1 MTVNAPL
8 CSTGQI
14 YWDDAGIKTTKI
26 PIDLS
31 SGSQVKIRVITV
43 PCNPGDLLKVTG
55 EVNMTNDTGPN
66 EYAVGI
72 ATQLWLYDASTPP
85 EENRLATWRLLG
97 QNGENI
103 IPEVHHMQ
111 QGLTR
116 VYIVPDAWVP
126 GRSAG
131 ITLSCDAH
139 SDGYNRNGG
148 GEFIKVETQGS
159 LIAERW
165 RAGAA

>member
-1 MTVNAPL
+1 MTLNLPMG
-8 CSTGQI
+8 TGTMF
-14 YWDDAGIKTTKI
+14 WDEAGIKTTKI

-43 PCNPGDLLKVTG
+43 PCLPGDLLEVTG
-55 EVNMTNDTGPN
+55 EVNMTNDAGPI

-85 EENRLATWRLLG
+85 TEDRQATWRLLG

-116 VYIVPDAWVP
+116 VYVIPSTWVP

-131 ITLSCDAH
+131 ISLSCDAH

-148 GEFIKVETQGS
+148 GEFIKVETMGC
-159 LIAERW
+159 LIARRW
-165 RAGAA
+165 RQETA